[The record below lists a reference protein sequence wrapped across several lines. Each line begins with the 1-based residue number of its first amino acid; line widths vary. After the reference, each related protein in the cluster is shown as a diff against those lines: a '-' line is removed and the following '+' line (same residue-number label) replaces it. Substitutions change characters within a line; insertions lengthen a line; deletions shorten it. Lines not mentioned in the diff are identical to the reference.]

1 MKKKKLLSLLLAGAM
16 SASIFVGCGSS
27 ATDWDYI
34 SNKGELVLRKL
45 KTIGLIFRIKAN
57 L

>member
-1 MKKKKLLSLLLAGAM
+1 MKKKKLLSVLLAGAM

-34 SNKGELVLRKL
+34 SNKGGSLRENGCYSKVPE
-45 KTIGLIFRIKAN
+45 N
-57 L
+57 

>member
-1 MKKKKLLSLLLAGAM
+1 MKKKKLFSLLLAGAM

-34 SNKGELVLRKL
+34 SNKGELV
-45 KTIGLIFRIKAN
+45 IGVTYLSR
-57 L
+57 

>member
-1 MKKKKLLSLLLAGAM
+1 MKKKKLLSVLLAGAM

-34 SNKGELVLRKL
+34 SNKGEITLFLQIGGSAVLQ
-45 KTIGLIFRIKAN
+45 N
-57 L
+57 